1 VKRSSVT
8 ASPWRGRIRA
18 RGRTL
23 LLAVGSSALGAV
35 GLAGA
40 AAADVVISP
49 TEAVRGDAVRV
60 TFHVHNHHPGVHTTV
75 VRVDLPAATPV
86 AEVYPLSVPDWT
98 PTVAYRPAERPLPG
112 IHGDGIDQAVS
123 SAVSSVTWTRA
134 QDAPPAPATDEL
146 ELELG
151 PLPQVAT
158 FAFTVTQKHSDGTAQ
173 RWSAPSAPSVGGSIR
188 AGTSLTLR
196 PATATGTSSQGGS
209 TTTGSAHGHHDAALP
224 AATVS
229 HAATIDESHSPTVWW
244 WVRRFAG
251 VVTLLLALGLR
262 LLRLRRAGSTPDLDG
277 GKEPVT
283 EVSAAGTDQTSADQ
297 PATGRRQHMRDVI
310 SPFPS

>member
-1 VKRSSVT
+1 
-8 ASPWRGRIRA
+8 
-18 RGRTL
+18 
-23 LLAVGSSALGAV
+23 
-35 GLAGA
+35 
-40 AAADVVISP
+40 
-49 TEAVRGDAVRV
+49 
-60 TFHVHNHHPGVHTTV
+60 V
-75 VRVDLPAATPV
+75 VRMDLPPATPV
-86 AEVYPLSVPDWT
+86 AEVYPLSVPD
-98 PTVAYRPAERPLPG
+98 P
-112 IHGDGIDQAVS
+112 
-123 SAVSSVTWTRA
+123 SVTWTRA
-134 QDAPPAPATDEL
+134 PDAPPAPATDEL
-146 ELELG
+146 ERG

-158 FAFTVTQKHSDGTAQ
+158 FALTVTQRHSDGTVQ
-173 RWSAPSAPSVGGSIR
+173 RWGAPSAPSVGGSIR
-188 AGTSLTLR
+188 AGTSLALR

-224 AATVS
+224 AATGS
-229 HAATIDESHSPTVWW
+229 HAATIDVSHSPTVRW